1 MNYARWATFEEMKSM
16 LVPVNLE
23 TGVKKSGVPFMYDDK
38 YLYINDS
45 EVHSLIIGST
55 GSGKTQATILPIV
68 KLAMLAEESIVIT
81 DPKGEIYKR
90 TCGELNKRNYKIIT
104 LNFDNSKNGNSYNP
118 LMLPY
123 ELYKENEL
131 DKAIALI
138 ENLGYYLFFDP
149 KEKNQDS
156 FWNNSTIDYFTG
168 ITLFLFENGK
178 ENEIN
183 LSSVYNIAN
192 EIEKKGKREQFLNK
206 LDKNS
211 SIYYYVS
218 GTLQSPIETSGGILA
233 TFNQKMKK
241 YLGKEN
247 LNNMLANSDFNINN
261 ITNEKTALFIIGGH
275 SIYSDNLTP
284 LLVEQVIE
292 SADIYG
298 DKLRRLNVIL
308 DEFDSLLPI
317 KNFEK
322 VINYSR
328 SINVKFTVAIKTY
341 LDLINTYGKE
351 DAEMIKLCFGNIIYL
366 LSNDIYTLEEI
377 SKLCGNEYK
386 YNTVLPLIS
395 VEELRTL
402 KTFEAVIISQRMMP
416 FKTKMLPDY
425 QIDWKFTDE
434 HVEIPLKV
442 KNNIEI
448 YDI

>member
-1 MNYARWATFEEMKSM
+1 MNYARWATNEEMKSI
-16 LVPVNLE
+16 LTPVNLE
-23 TGVKKSGVPFMYDDK
+23 TGVKKSGIPLMYDDK
-38 YLYINDS
+38 YLYINDNA
-45 EVHSLIIGST
+45 VHSLIIGST
-55 GSGKTQATILPIV
+55 GSGKTQATILPV
-68 KLAMLAEESIVIT
+68 LKLAMMAEESVVIT
-81 DPKGEIYKR
+81 DPKGELYER
-90 TCGELNKRNYKIIT
+90 TCGELTKRDYNIIT
-104 LNFDNSKNGNSYNP
+104 LNFDNSKKGNSYNP
-118 LMLPY
+118 LTLPY
-123 ELYKENEL
+123 KLYKGNEL
-131 DKAIALI
+131 DKSIALI
-138 ENLGYYLFFDP
+138 ENLGYYLFVDP
-149 KEKNQDS
+149 KEKNLDS

-168 ITLFLFENGK
+168 VTLYLFENGK
-178 ENEIN
+178 EEEIN
-183 LSSVYNIAN
+183 LSSVYNIGN
-192 EIEKKGKREQFLNK
+192 QIEKLEKREEFLNK

-218 GTLQSPIETSGGILA
+218 GTLQAPLETKGGILA

-247 LNNMLANSDFNINN
+247 LNNMLATSDFDITN
-261 ITNEKTALFIIGGH
+261 ITKEKTALFIIGGH

-292 SADIYG
+292 AADTYG
-298 DKLRRLNVIL
+298 DKVRRLNMIL
-308 DEFDSLLPI
+308 DEFDYLLPI

-386 YNTVLPLIS
+386 YNTSTPLIT

-402 KTFEAVIISQRMMP
+402 KIFEAVIISQRMMP

-425 QIDWKFTDE
+425 QIDWKFSKE
-434 HVEIPLKV
+434 
-442 KNNIEI
+442 NIEI
-448 YDI
+448 PERVKNEVKVYEI